1 MRFPLAAVLY
11 VNSGGTPGVVD
22 GHGMKAVQDLLSHM
36 TGRRVTLDKVP
47 RAVDVCQKYLRDQY
61 SWLEGLQPSAAQAA
75 SAIKLQ
81 AWARSCVQEH
91 GGLLDVAAMPG
102 DVFHDQALVGA

>member
-1 MRFPLAAVLY
+1 MKFPLTAVLY
-11 VNSGGTPGVVD
+11 VNCGGLPGLVD
-22 GHGMKAVQDLLSHM
+22 GPGMAVVQDLLSHM
-36 TGRRVTLDKVP
+36 TGRRVFLDGVP

-61 SWLEGLQPSAAQAA
+61 HWLEGLQPSAAQAA

-91 GGLLDVAAMPG
+91 GGFLDVAVMPG
-102 DVFHDQALVGA
+102 DVFHDQGLVGA